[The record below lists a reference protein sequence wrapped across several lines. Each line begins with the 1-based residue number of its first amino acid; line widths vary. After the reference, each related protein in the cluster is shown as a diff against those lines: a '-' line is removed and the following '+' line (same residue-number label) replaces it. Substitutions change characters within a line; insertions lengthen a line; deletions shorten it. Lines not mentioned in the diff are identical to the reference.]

1 MKKLLRK
8 LLFGETVIKEYS
20 TVTCNFINE
29 QVHLQVGKEWID
41 VASVH
46 YLLCLEPI
54 VFGIWLKKE
63 DISLFIEKENNYSL
77 SFYPV
82 DEHGKKNL
90 LAKASLEYLNK
101 IEVSE
106 IPYTYKELIYQLGKH
121 HGTHPPSPDS
131 LPFKVKRTDK
141 WNFFIPDW
149 VESYKEI
156 KILKNI
162 DLGSHMLLWGEIEN
176 QAGTNN

>member
-1 MKKLLRK
+1 MRK

-63 DISLFIEKENNYSL
+63 DISLFIEKENNY
-77 SFYPV
+77 
-82 DEHGKKNL
+82 
-90 LAKASLEYLNK
+90 
-101 IEVSE
+101 
-106 IPYTYKELIYQLGKH
+106 YKL
-121 HGTHPPSPDS
+121 
-131 LPFKVKRTDK
+131 VK
-141 WNFFIPDW
+141 
-149 VESYKEI
+149 
-156 KILKNI
+156 
-162 DLGSHMLLWGEIEN
+162 G
-176 QAGTNN
+176 